1 MFLVEVFFSFF
12 RLHTDRRVDFLGK
25 WMPPSS
31 SVGSITPSKQSK
43 LVLIFQNKKARL
55 RLGPLQ
61 AADWLFRKNFCVRLI
76 IKPLSQIMS
85 HGFWLN
91 GLFPEKS
98 SFQNKMV
105 PVRHQESMG
114 VKGLLVALWFGYSG
128 SCDGVETSR
137 GTFSDLLKMLE
148 PKKNFSIFY
157 QKYP

>member
-1 MFLVEVFFSFF
+1 MFFSFF
-12 RLHTDRRVDFLGK
+12 RLHTDQRVDFLEK

-43 LVLIFQNKKARL
+43 LVLIFQNKKTRL

-61 AADWLFRKNFCVRLI
+61 AADWLFRKKFCVRLI

-114 VKGLLVALWFGYSG
+114 VKASYRLSH
-128 SCDGVETSR
+128 SR
-137 GTFSDLLKMLE
+137 FKQLTRAASSSMSFYFLSFR
-148 PKKNFSIFY
+148 NFEIARFD
-157 QKYP
+157 KLIIII